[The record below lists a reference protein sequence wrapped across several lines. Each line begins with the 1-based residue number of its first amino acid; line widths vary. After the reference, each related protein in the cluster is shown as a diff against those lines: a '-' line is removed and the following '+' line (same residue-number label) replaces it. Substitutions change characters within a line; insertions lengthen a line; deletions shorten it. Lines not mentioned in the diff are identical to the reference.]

1 MVEAEGIPPT
11 ASVASVGEGIRYIG
25 DWIYCYSGPYA
36 ASTAATKVI
45 DFTSGAGLVV
55 AEYQFS
61 GYVDDDNAGERSA
74 GLSVLY
80 FNELKVFVLSA
91 GQQNIGDFM
100 VRAQILIP
108 PFTHIKVDIE
118 SDSNSGDHWGS
129 VAIVGRVYGA
139 E

>member
-1 MVEAEGIPPT
+1 MPETDTIPVSAT
-11 ASVASVGEGIRYIG
+11 VASTGLGIRYIG
-25 DWIYCYSGPYA
+25 DWAYCYSGPYA
-36 ASTAATKVI
+36 ATTSPTKIV
-45 DFTSGAGLVV
+45 DFTSGAGFIV
-55 AEYQFS
+55 AEYQFN
-61 GYVDDDNAGERSA
+61 GYVDDDDVNNRAS

-80 FNELKVFVLSA
+80 FNEIKVFVLSS

-108 PFTHIKVDIE
+108 PFTHIKVETEADANAA
-118 SDSNSGDHWGS
+118 DMWGS